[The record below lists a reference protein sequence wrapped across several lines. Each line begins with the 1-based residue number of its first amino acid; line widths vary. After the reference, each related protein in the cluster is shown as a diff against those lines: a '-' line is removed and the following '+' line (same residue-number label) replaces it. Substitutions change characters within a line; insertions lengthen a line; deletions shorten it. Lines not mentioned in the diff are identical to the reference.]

1 MCYSLPI
8 LGRTK
13 TGISEKGSGDQAL
26 PRGRQQK
33 RAVASSQIPEQ
44 PGKSRSGSPASA
56 APVAATKQTTRRAKG
71 ALAEKS
77 TGPQQVSG
85 RHSRRDVSAPPENE
99 VLLAGDQVPEQDP
112 AQTSDRGKLKVG
124 SILRGK
130 DGTEWRVIKTGDEM
144 SGRKG
149 SHNVLRDV
157 PSPSPHAERNVDDTA
172 RSAWG
177 LFFTDSMLK
186 RIQLCTETEA
196 RKSGNKEWSISV
208 EELEAFLAILYAR
221 GAYGLA
227 SRSRD

>member
-1 MCYSLPI
+1 MEIKRFHAAGSKSEPWLLHRFPSSLGN
-8 LGRTK
+8 LV
-13 TGISEKGSGDQAL
+13 
-26 PRGRQQK
+26 
-33 RAVASSQIPEQ
+33 AVVQLVQHRLQLLSS
-44 PGKSRSGSPASA
+44 
-56 APVAATKQTTRRAKG
+56 TLRAKG

-99 VLLAGDQVPEQDP
+99 VLLAGDQVPRQDP

-157 PSPSPHAERNVDDTA
+157 PGPSPHAKRNVDDTA